1 MFFGKAVQK
10 LKNLLCYNVVVNRR
24 RNVRIWKRCSIFLVS
39 YLVQYNYKTQEV
51 FFFIFYLKNNIE
63 VSISD
68 HAGHRLDERMGL
80 CGEDVQGF
88 MAWQALC
95 YGKTT
100 ADCNGYLRDCMEHYV
115 RSWHEAKG
123 RELYYYK
130 GMIYVFEGN
139 CLVTVFPIQKE
150 VQKATIK
157 KQERR
162 RVAKAARRYAA
173 QDNYIS

>member
-1 MFFGKAVQK
+1 MFHFFSFVSGIIQ
-10 LKNLLCYNVVVNRR
+10 LQNTGG
-24 RNVRIWKRCSIFLVS
+24 IFMSI
-39 YLVQYNYKTQEV
+39 
-51 FFFIFYLKNNIE
+51 YLKNNIE

-80 CGEDVQGF
+80 CGENVQGV

-162 RVAKAARRYAA
+162 RVAKAAKWYAA
-173 QDNYIS
+173 QDDYTA